1 MIKKYT
7 AQCSF
12 ELPSGQRFAFL
23 LSIDGTEVKPCI
35 LIVLVQNRTRE
46 GMVERVIHLHCH

>member
-23 LSIDGTEVKPCI
+23 LSIDGTGVKPCI